1 VKQRFWIIIGC
12 GIVLLLAAALL
23 SLLQGPGGI
32 LATVLLVAGGAVWT
46 AAVLF
51 SWRQLKGYLALRSA
65 RYGLNAFVLSFLVA
79 VILVLVGALAARHA
93 WRVDLTGSR
102 EYSLSDKTEKVLQG
116 IRKRVDIYVYFDRAA
131 RDPARDLL
139 REYVRRN
146 RLLRLHLEELNKDPE
161 RAERFGVSSL
171 GTIVFDAGDKV
182 ERIGAVSE
190 EDVTNALIKVS
201 RPGRKKVY
209 FLTDHGEKD
218 IANKGVA
225 GYAVVAEALTREN
238 YDPVTLSLTGG
249 GSIPPDCEVLVIA
262 GPKSGYLEHEKL
274 AVQRYLESGRRVLF
288 LFDPRYACGLE
299 FYLRAWGVL
308 VGDDRVV
315 DPSPTG
321 QLMGRGASTP
331 LVNRYGVHP
340 ITRQF
345 RQPTYFELVRS
356 VRSWNLYNGR
366 AERIVLAF
374 TGEQSWAES
383 DLISSQISFD
393 ANDMAGPVPIAV
405 AVRLEVTGLNPE
417 DESAISTSKPGEA
430 RVDPEA
436 LSSAGAAAANE
447 SRLVVVGDSEFAN
460 NRNFPDMGNGNL
472 FMNCVA
478 WLAQDEDLIAVRPK
492 DPDLRRVALT
502 KAQMGILNLIVLGL
516 LPAAMAIAGVIVTVR
531 RRARG

>member
-1 VKQRFWIIIGC
+1 MKQRFWIIVGC

-23 SLLQGPGGI
+23 SLLQGPGGT
-32 LATVLLVAGGAVWT
+32 LTTVLLVAGGAVWT
-46 AAVLF
+46 AAVVL
-51 SWRQLKGYLALRSA
+51 SWRQLKGYLTQRSA
-65 RYGLNAFVLSFLVA
+65 RYGVNAVVLSFLVA
-79 VILVLVGALAARHA
+79 VILVLAGALAGRHA
-93 WRVDLTGSR
+93 WRADMTASR
-102 EYSLSDKTEKVLQG
+102 EFSLSEKTLNVLQG
-116 IRKRVDIYVYFDRAA
+116 IRKRVDIYVYFDRST
-131 RDPARDLL
+131 RDSARDLL
-139 REYVRRN
+139 REYIRRN

-182 ERIGAVSE
+182 ERIGAISE

-218 IANKGVA
+218 LAGKGVA
-225 GYAVVAEALTREN
+225 GYAVVAEALRREN
-238 YDPVTLSLTGG
+238 YDPVALSLSGG
-249 GSIPPDCEVLVIA
+249 GTVPADCEVLVIA
-262 GPKSGYLEHEKL
+262 GPKSGFLEHEKL
-274 AVQRYLESGRRVLF
+274 AVQRYLETGHRVLF
-288 LFDPRYACGLE
+288 LFDPRFASGLE
-299 FYLRAWGVL
+299 GYLGAWGIQ

-321 QLMGRGASTP
+321 QLMGRGPSTP

-356 VRSWNLYNGR
+356 VRSFNFYNGK

-383 DLISSQISFD
+383 DLTNAQISQD
-393 ANDMAGPVPIAV
+393 ANDMMGPVPIAM
-405 AVRLEVTGLNPE
+405 AARLEIGGLHPE
-417 DESAISTSKPGEA
+417 DESALGTAKPEEA

-436 LSSAGAAAANE
+436 LSAAGATAANE
-447 SRLVVVGDSEFAN
+447 SRLVVFGDSDFAN

-478 WLAQDEDLIAVRPK
+478 WLSQDEDLIAVRPK
-492 DPDLRRVALT
+492 DPDLRSVVLT
-502 KAQMGILNLIVLGL
+502 KAQLGVLNLIVLGL